1 MRYFLLSIMI
11 AISATLL
18 SQAQDIKFKHYTT
31 IDGLS
36 QNSIQCIYQD
46 SIGFIWLGT
55 GDGLNRFDGYEFKVY
70 LPDPS
75 NPHALGH
82 GSINRIMYKSTYEL
96 WITTGLGVYI
106 YNRIT
111 DSFKQFKYLKYF
123 NVSSIIT
130 DNDGFTWF
138 GTNKGLY
145 CFNPTDSTLQ
155 TFQYLPFS
163 NQSLS
168 NNQILDLFI
177 DSKQNLWI
185 ETADGLNKYNSSSR
199 TFQRYYHQ
207 TERNL
212 PNQNL
217 FHSIVEDKL
226 GRLWVGSAMNRLDIL
241 NPEITD
247 PSKNPF
253 TLVNKGSISRM
264 LLDSR
269 NVLWI
274 GKGSGDGVNLLNLNT
289 FKPGE
294 TPDLHQLRNSPNF
307 SWSISNNSII
317 CIFEDKDKD
326 IWVGTYGDGLNY
338 YSRRCKKFF
347 SEKQIPDPSLSISNN
362 HVNVF
367 FEDEN
372 YLWIGNE
379 ISLDRMNKKD
389 RKFTHFN
396 LHSNKSDSKGA
407 AVYDL
412 FKDSRGDFWCG
423 TWAGG
428 LNKYNCKTQTFQ
440 NYTADGNPGSLSSAN
455 IFTMNEDKEGN
466 LWIGTIGGGVNIYN
480 PKTNKFTQYSNI
492 PGDSSSLQNNSVN
505 HICVTR
511 SGEIYLSTYSSFEH
525 FDNQTKTFTHYMYNP
540 QKANSL
546 SNGST
551 MAIFEDSQGNI
562 WVATSAGLELF
573 DKEWGTFKHFT
584 TKDGLP
590 SNFIQGI
597 LEDKNQNLWI
607 STNKG
612 LSKFIKGAMLPK
624 KPVFQNYTQDDG
636 LPCNEFTARSVYK
649 NQQGKMYFGTTN
661 GYVYFNPENIEQ
673 DPIAPKIV
681 ITSFVLLNNEPD
693 RDLRESI
700 NLLNSNSQQE
710 LDLKYAQSDFTIKFA
725 ALNYLNTP
733 NSNFRYRLQGYEEN
747 WHYVKN
753 KREATYTNIQPGEYT
768 FMVDGSN
775 SDGLWSQ
782 APSIIKIRIHSPWWG
797 TLAFKIAMILF
808 IIVLIIAVYWM
819 RFRMVEQQK
828 IRLEK
833 TIAERT
839 EELVKI
845 NSLLEQRQEEI
856 TIQNEELSE
865 HRNNLENRIT
875 ERTAELEL
883 AKSKAEES
891 DRLKSAFLAN
901 MSHEIRTP
909 MNAIVGFASLLQST
923 EFSDEEKHTFIET
936 INKNSE
942 TLLVLIDDILDIS
955 IIESNQLKLTRR
967 KFDLVTIL
975 AEIESYYHLKN
986 KKNIRIQFE
995 RKNNLQI
1002 INDPIRFR
1010 QIVNNLINN
1019 AIKYT
1024 DEGHILFGYEAI
1036 NNEVRFYVTDTGI
1049 GIDPENHKN
1058 IFNHFFKIEKD
1069 NDKLYRGTG
1078 IGLAIC
1084 KKLVELMGGKIWVES
1099 TPDIGS
1105 TFYFTLPLNRQVI
1118 PKAQELKE
1126 TKLITSLKGI
1136 KILIAEDEVD
1146 NFRLIQSILKSY
1158 QPDITWV
1165 KNGREAV
1172 NIVPEWN
1179 NNENNCLILMDI
1191 KMPVMNGI
1199 DAARLI
1205 KENHN
1210 RIPIIAVTAYALPD
1224 DKNLIHQEKF
1234 DEYISKPFKQEEL
1247 IAVISKFIS

>member
-1 MRYFLLSIMI
+1 MRYLLLSIML
-11 AISATLL
+11 AFTTTFISR
-18 SQAQDIKFKHYTT
+18 SQDIKFKHYTT
-31 IDGLS
+31 ADGLS
-36 QNSIQCIYQD
+36 QSSIQCIYQD

-75 NPHALGH
+75 NPNALGN
-82 GSINRIMYKSTYEL
+82 GSINKIVYKNTYEM
-96 WITTGLGVYI
+96 WVTTDLGVYT
-106 YNRIT
+106 YNRIS
-111 DSFKQFKYLKYF
+111 DSFKQFKYLKFF
-123 NVSSIIT
+123 NVSSIAI
-130 DNDGFTWF
+130 DKNGLTWF

-155 TFQYLPFS
+155 TFQNLPYT

-168 NNQILDLFI
+168 NNQILELFI
-177 DSKQNLWI
+177 DSKQNFWVG
-185 ETADGLNKYNSSSR
+185 TSDGLNRYISSSR
-199 TFQRYYHQ
+199 TFQRYYHKP
-207 TERNL
+207 EGSL

-217 FHSIVEDKL
+217 FHAITEDKL
-226 GRLWVGSAMNRLDIL
+226 GRIWIGSAMNRLDII

-247 PSKNPF
+247 PSKDPF
-253 TLVNKGSISRM
+253 TLITKGSISRM
-264 LLDSR
+264 LIDSR
-269 NVLWI
+269 NILWI
-274 GKGSGDGVNLLNLNT
+274 GKGSGDGLNLLNLNT
-289 FKPGE
+289 FNLGEKPE
-294 TPDLHQLRNSPNF
+294 LHHLRNSPNF
-307 SWSISNNSII
+307 SWSISDNSII
-317 CIFEDKDKD
+317 SLFEDKDKD
-326 IWVGTYGDGLNY
+326 IWVGSYGDGLNY

-347 SEKQIPDPSLSISNN
+347 TEKQIPDPELSISNN

-367 FEDEN
+367 FEDED

-379 ISLDRMNKKD
+379 IGLDRMSKKD
-389 RKFTHFN
+389 RKFTHFK
-396 LHSNKSDSKGA
+396 LHSNKADSKGS
-407 AVYDL
+407 AVYAL

-428 LNKYNCKTQTFQ
+428 LNKYNYKTQTFQ
-440 NYTADGNPGSLSSAN
+440 NFAVDGKPGSLSSAN
-455 IFTMNEDKEGN
+455 IFAINEDKDGN
-466 LWIGTIGGGVNIYN
+466 LWIGTIGGGVNVYN
-480 PKTNKFTQYSNI
+480 PKTNKFTHYINI

-505 HICVTR
+505 HVYVTR
-511 SGEIYLSTYSSFEH
+511 KGEIFLSTYSSFER
-525 FDNQTKTFTHYMYNP
+525 FDQETKAFTHYMYNP
-540 QKANSL
+540 QKPNCL

-551 MAIFEDSQGNI
+551 MAIFEDSEENI

-584 TKDGLP
+584 TKEGLP

-597 LEDKNQNLWI
+597 IEDKNKNLWI

-612 LSKFIKGAMLPK
+612 LSKFIKGATLPK
-624 KPVFQNYTQDDG
+624 KPVFQNYTQEDG

-649 NQQGKMYFGTTN
+649 NNEGKMYFGTTN
-661 GYVYFNPENIEQ
+661 GYLYFIPENIEE
-673 DPIAPKIV
+673 DPIAPKLV
-681 ITSFVLLNNEPD
+681 ITGFALLNNEPD
-693 RDLRESI
+693 KDLRKSI

-710 LDLKYAQSDFTIKFA
+710 LNLKYSQSDFNVKFA
-725 ALNYLNTP
+725 ALNYLSTSN
-733 NSNFRYRLQGYEEN
+733 NNFRYRLEGYEDK
-747 WHYVKN
+747 WHYVSN
-753 KREATYTNIQPGEYT
+753 KREATYTNIQPGIYT
-768 FMVDGSN
+768 FIVEGSN

-782 APSIIKIRIHSPWWG
+782 VPAIIKIRIHSPWWG
-797 TLAFKIAMILF
+797 TLAFKIATALF
-808 IIVLIIAVYWM
+808 IIILIIAIYWM

-828 IRLEK
+828 ITLEK

-839 EELVKI
+839 DELVKI

-865 HRNNLENRIT
+865 HRNNLENKIT

-883 AKSKAEES
+883 AKSKAVES

-909 MNAIVGFASLLQST
+909 MNAIVGFASLLQSN
-923 EFSDEEKHTFIET
+923 EFSDDEKLTFIET

-967 KFDLVTIL
+967 KFDLATIL

-986 KKNIRIQFE
+986 KKSIRIQFQ
-995 RKNNLQI
+995 RQDNLQI

-1010 QIVNNLINN
+1010 QIFNNLINN

-1024 DEGHILFGYEAI
+1024 DDGHILFGYEAMD
-1036 NNEVRFYVTDTGI
+1036 NEIRFYVTDTGI
-1049 GIDPENHKN
+1049 GIDPENHNN
-1058 IFNHFFKIEKD
+1058 IFNHFYKVEKD

-1099 TPDIGS
+1099 TPGVGS

-1118 PKAQELKE
+1118 PNASE
-1126 TKLITSLKGI
+1126 TKEKKHITSLKGI

-1146 NFRLIQSILKSY
+1146 NFRLIQSILKSF

-1172 NIVPEWN
+1172 NIIPEWN
-1179 NNENNCLILMDI
+1179 KNENNCLILMDI

-1205 KENHN
+1205 KETYRN
-1210 RIPIIAVTAYALPD
+1210 IPIIAVTAYALPD

-1247 IAVISKFIS
+1247 IAVISKFIN

>member
-1 MRYFLLSIMI
+1 MRYLLLSIMI
-11 AISATLL
+11 AFTATFL
-18 SQAQDIKFKHYTT
+18 SHSQDIKFKHYTT
-31 IDGLS
+31 ADGLS
-36 QNSIQCIYQD
+36 QSSIQCIYQD

-55 GDGLNRFDGYEFKVY
+55 GDGLNRFDGYEFKIY
-70 LPDPS
+70 PPDPM
-75 NPHALGH
+75 NPNALGN
-82 GSINRIMYKSTYEL
+82 GSINKIMYKNVDEL
-96 WITTGLGVYI
+96 WITTDLGVYI
-106 YNRIT
+106 YNRLS
-111 DSFKQFKYLKYF
+111 DSFKQFKYLKLF

-130 DNDGFTWF
+130 DNNGFTWF

-145 CFNPTDSTLQ
+145 CFNPTDSTMQ
-155 TFQYLPFS
+155 TFQYLPYS

-168 NNQILDLFI
+168 NNQINELFI
-177 DSKQNLWI
+177 DSKQNFWVG
-185 ETADGLNKYNSSSR
+185 TADGLNKYNSSSR
-199 TFQRYYHQ
+199 TFQRYYHK
-207 TERNL
+207 TIGKS
-212 PNQNL
+212 PSQNL
-217 FHSIVEDKL
+217 FHSITEDKQ
-226 GRLWVGSAMNRLDIL
+226 GRLWVASAMDRLDIVD
-241 NPEITD
+241 PAITD
-247 PSKNPF
+247 PAKDPF
-253 TLVNKGSISRM
+253 TLITKGSISRI
-264 LLDSR
+264 LIDSR
-269 NVLWI
+269 NIMWI
-274 GKGSGDGVNLLNLNT
+274 GKGSGDGLNLLNLNT

-294 TPDLHQLRNSPNF
+294 KPTLHHLRNSPIF
-307 SWSISNNSII
+307 SWSISDNSII
-317 CIFEDKDKD
+317 SLFEDKDKD

-338 YSRRCKKFF
+338 YSRRSKKFF
-347 SEKQIPDPSLSISNN
+347 TEKQIPEPGLSISNN
-362 HVNVF
+362 HVNTF

-379 ISLDRMNKKD
+379 IGLDRMNKKD
-389 RKFTHFN
+389 RKFTHFY
-396 LHSNKSDSKGA
+396 LPSSKADSKGA
-407 AVYDL
+407 AAYVL
-412 FKDSRGDFWCG
+412 FKDSRGNFWCG

-428 LNKYNCKTQTFQ
+428 LNKYNYKTQTFQ
-440 NYTADGNPGSLSSAN
+440 NFTADGKPGSLSSPN
-455 IFTMNEDKEGN
+455 VFSINEDKEGN

-480 PKTNKFTQYSNI
+480 PKTNAFTHYVNI
-492 PGDSSSLQNNSVN
+492 TGDSSSLQNNSVN
-505 HICVTR
+505 HIYITR
-511 SGEIYLSTYSSFEH
+511 KGDIYLSTYSSLER
-525 FDNQTKTFTHYMYNP
+525 FDPETKTFTHYMHNP

-546 SNGST
+546 GNGST
-551 MAIFEDSQGNI
+551 MAIFEDSQENL
-562 WVATSAGLELF
+562 WVATSVGLELF
-573 DKEWGTFKHFT
+573 DKEWGTFKHYT

-590 SNFIQGI
+590 SNFVQGI
-597 LEDKNQNLWI
+597 IEDKNKNLWI

-612 LSKFIKGAMLPK
+612 LSKFIKGATLPK
-624 KPVFQNYTQDDG
+624 KPVFQNYTQEDG

-649 NQQGKMYFGTTN
+649 NEEGKMYFGTTN
-661 GYVYFNPENIEQ
+661 GYLYFNPDDIEQ
-673 DPIAPKIV
+673 DPIAPKLV
-681 ITSFVLLNNEPD
+681 ITGFALLNNEPD
-693 RDLRESI
+693 KKLRESI
-700 NLLNSNSQQE
+700 NLLNSNTQQE
-710 LDLKYAQSDFTIKFA
+710 LELKYSQSDFTIKFA
-725 ALNYLNTP
+725 ALNYLSTS
-733 NSNFRYRLQGYEEN
+733 NSNFKYRLEGYEEK

-768 FMVDGSN
+768 FIVDGSN

-782 APSIIKIRIHSPWWG
+782 APAIIKIRIHSPWWG
-797 TLAFKIAMILF
+797 TLAFKIATVLF
-808 IIVLIIAVYWM
+808 VIILIIAIYWM

-828 IRLEK
+828 ITLER

-865 HRNNLENRIT
+865 HRNNLENKIS

-909 MNAIVGFASLLQST
+909 MNAIVGFASLLHSN
-923 EFSDEEKHTFIET
+923 EFSDEEKLTFIET

-967 KFDLVTIL
+967 KFDLTTIL

-986 KKNIRIQFE
+986 KKSIKIQFQ
-995 RKNNLQI
+995 RNQNLQI

-1010 QIVNNLINN
+1010 QIFNNLINN

-1036 NNEVRFYVTDTGI
+1036 DNEIQFYATDTGI

-1058 IFNHFFKIEKD
+1058 IFNHFYKIEND

-1099 TPDIGS
+1099 APGVGS
-1105 TFYFTLPLNRQVI
+1105 TFYFTLPLNRHVI
-1118 PKAQELKE
+1118 AKTPESKE
-1126 TKLITSLKGI
+1126 NKQITSLKGI
-1136 KILIAEDEVD
+1136 KILIAEDETD
-1146 NFRLIQSILKSY
+1146 NFRLIQSILKSF

-1179 NNENNCLILMDI
+1179 KSENNCLILMDI

-1205 KENHN
+1205 KEKHRN
-1210 RIPIIAVTAYALPD
+1210 IPIIAVTAYALPD